1 MKPIRTIILG
11 AAGRD
16 FHNFNTYFRD
26 NDKYKVVAFTAAQI
40 PNIENKRY
48 PNSLTG
54 KNYSQGIPIYS
65 ESLLP
70 ELVKSMKVD
79 LCSLS
84 YSDISNQ
91 KVMELAAGVQALGAD
106 FMLLGPESTQ
116 LKSKKPVIAITAVR
130 TGAGKSQIS
139 DYVADF
145 LTKIN
150 VKYTIVRHPMPYGN
164 LEKQRVQIYNSPRD
178 LDNYDTTIEEREEY
192 EKHLNR
198 GRIVLA
204 GIEYSEILKEAESRS
219 EVIIWDGGNNDFSFI
234 KPDLQ
239 ITIVDPLRENHE
251 LLYYP
256 GLTNLMTADIVVINK
271 ENTATKAQINNAM
284 ENIKIMNPK
293 AKIVHTNSLVKLTQK
308 IKPRTK
314 AIIIEDGPTT
324 THGGMSYGAG
334 YLAAKQAKLKIVD
347 PKPHAVGS
355 LRKIYSSYPHL
366 KEIIPAMGYYP
377 KQLLDLKKTIE
388 KSGAKVA
395 IIGTPIDLSKL
406 LQLKIPS
413 VRADYFIKEKGNT
426 LKREVLKFVRN
437 I

>member
-16 FHNFNTYFRD
+16 FHNFNTFFRN
-26 NDKYKVVAFTAAQI
+26 NDKFRVVAFTAAQI
-40 PNIENKRY
+40 PNIDNKRY

-54 KNYSQGIPIYS
+54 EHYGQGIPIYS

-70 ELVKSMKVD
+70 ELVKSLKVD
-79 LCSLS
+79 LCALS
-84 YSDISNQ
+84 YSDLPNQ
-91 KVMELAAGVQALGAD
+91 KVMEIAAGVQALGTD
-106 FMLLGPESTQ
+106 FMLLGPNSTQ
-116 LKSKKPVIAITAVR
+116 IKSRKPVISVTAVR
-130 TGAGKSQIS
+130 TGSGKSQIT

-145 LTKIN
+145 LTKIG
-150 VKYTIVRHPMPYGN
+150 VKYTVVRHPMPYGD
-164 LEKQRVQIYNSPRD
+164 LEKQRVQIFESLED
-178 LDNYDTTIEEREEY
+178 LDKYNTTIEEREEY
-192 EKHLNR
+192 EKHLIK
-198 GRIVLA
+198 GRTVLA

-219 EVIIWDGGNNDFSFI
+219 EIILWDGGNNDFSFF

-271 ENTATKAQINNAM
+271 ENTATKKQIDNAI

-293 AKIVHTNSLVKLTQK
+293 AKIVHTESLVKLTQK

-314 AIIIEDGPTT
+314 AIIVEDGPTT
-324 THGGMSYGAG
+324 THGGMTYGAG
-334 YLAAKQAKLKIVD
+334 YLAATKAKLRIID
-347 PKPHAVGS
+347 PRPHAIGS
-355 LRKIYSSYPHL
+355 IKRTLQKYPNV
-366 KEIIPAMGYYP
+366 KEIIPAMGYFP
-377 KQLLDLKKTIE
+377 KQLMELKKTIE
-388 KSGAKVA
+388 NSGADVA

-413 VRADYFIKEKGNT
+413 VRAEYSVKEKGNT
-426 LKREVLKFVRN
+426 LKKEILKFART

>member
-54 KNYSQGIPIYS
+54 QNYKQGIPIYS

-79 LCSLS
+79 LCALS

-91 KVMELAAGVQALGAD
+91 KVIEIAAGVQALGTD
-106 FMLLGPESTQ
+106 FMLLGPKSTQ
-116 LKSKKPVIAITAVR
+116 LKSRKPVISVTAAR
-130 TGAGKSQIS
+130 TGSGKSQIT
-139 DYVADF
+139 DYVAEF

-150 VKYTIVRHPMPYGN
+150 VKYTVVRHPMPYGD
-164 LEKQRVQIYNSPRD
+164 LEKQRVQIYNCLGD
-178 LDNYDTTIEEREEY
+178 LDNYNTTIEEREEY
-192 EKHLNR
+192 EKHLIK
-198 GRIVLA
+198 GRTVLA

-219 EVIIWDGGNNDFSFI
+219 EVILWDGGNNDFSFI

-271 ENTATKAQINNAM
+271 ENTATKAQVDNAM

-293 AKIVHTNSLVKLTQK
+293 AKIVHTNSRIKLNK
-308 IKPRTK
+308 RIKSRTK
-314 AIIIEDGPTT
+314 AIIVEDGPTT
-324 THGGMSYGAG
+324 THGDMNYGAG
-334 YLAAKQAKLKIVD
+334 YIAAKRSKLRIID
-347 PKPHAVGS
+347 PRPHAVGS
-355 LRKIYSSYPHL
+355 LKKIYSDYPKL
-366 KEIIPAMGYYP
+366 KEIVPAMGYYP

-395 IIGTPIDLSKL
+395 VIGTPIDLSKL

-413 VRADYFIKEKGNT
+413 VRAEYFVEEKGNN
-426 LKREVLKFVRN
+426 LKRELLKFIRK

>member
-16 FHNFNTYFRD
+16 FHNFNTFFRN
-26 NDKYKVVAFTAAQI
+26 NDKFRVVAFTATQI
-40 PNIENKRY
+40 PNIDNKRY

-54 KNYSQGIPIYS
+54 EHYGQGIPIYP

-70 ELVKSMKVD
+70 ELVKSLKVD
-79 LCSLS
+79 LCALS
-84 YSDISNQ
+84 YSDLPNQ
-91 KVMELAAGVQALGAD
+91 KVMEIAAGVQALGTD
-106 FMLLGPESTQ
+106 FMLLGPNSTQ
-116 LKSKKPVIAITAVR
+116 IKSRKPVISVTAVR
-130 TGAGKSQIS
+130 TGSGKSQIT

-145 LTKIN
+145 LTKIG
-150 VKYTIVRHPMPYGN
+150 VKYTVVRHPMPYGD
-164 LEKQRVQIYNSPRD
+164 LEKQRVQIFESIED
-178 LDNYDTTIEEREEY
+178 LDKYNTTIEEREEY
-192 EKHLNR
+192 EKHLIK
-198 GRIVLA
+198 GRTVLA

-219 EVIIWDGGNNDFSFI
+219 EIILWDGGNNDFSFF

-271 ENTATKAQINNAM
+271 ENTATKKQIDNAI

-293 AKIVHTNSLVKLTQK
+293 AKIVHTDSLVRLTQK

-314 AIIIEDGPTT
+314 AIIVEDGPTT
-324 THGGMSYGAG
+324 THGGMTYGAG
-334 YLAAKQAKLKIVD
+334 YLAATKAKLRIVD
-347 PKPHAVGS
+347 PRPHAIGS
-355 LRKIYSSYPHL
+355 IKRTLQQYPNV
-366 KEIIPAMGYYP
+366 KEIIPAMGYFP
-377 KQLLDLKKTIE
+377 KQLTDLKKTIE
-388 KSGAKVA
+388 NSGADIA

-413 VRADYFIKEKGNT
+413 VRAEYSVKEKGNT
-426 LKREVLKFVRN
+426 LKREILKFARKV
-437 I
+437 

>member
-16 FHNFNTYFRD
+16 FHNFNTFFRN
-26 NDKYKVVAFTAAQI
+26 NDKFRVVAFTAAQI
-40 PNIENKRY
+40 PNIDNKRY

-54 KNYSQGIPIYS
+54 EHYGQGIPIYS

-70 ELVKSMKVD
+70 ELVKSLKVD
-79 LCSLS
+79 LCALS
-84 YSDISNQ
+84 YSDLPNQ
-91 KVMELAAGVQALGAD
+91 KVMEIAAGVQALGTD
-106 FMLLGPESTQ
+106 FMLLGPNSTQ
-116 LKSKKPVIAITAVR
+116 IKSRKPVISVTAVR
-130 TGAGKSQIS
+130 TGSGKSQIT

-145 LTKIN
+145 LTKIG
-150 VKYTIVRHPMPYGN
+150 VKYTVVRHPMPYGD
-164 LEKQRVQIYNSPRD
+164 LEKQRVQIFESLED
-178 LDNYDTTIEEREEY
+178 LDKYNTTIEEREEY
-192 EKHLNR
+192 EKHLIK
-198 GRIVLA
+198 GRTVLA
-204 GIEYSEILKEAESRS
+204 GIEYSEILKEAESRL
-219 EVIIWDGGNNDFSFI
+219 EIILWDGGNNDFSFF

-271 ENTATKAQINNAM
+271 ENTATKKQIDNAI

-293 AKIVHTNSLVKLTQK
+293 AKIVHTESLVKLTQK

-314 AIIIEDGPTT
+314 AIIVEDGPTT
-324 THGGMSYGAG
+324 THGGMTYGAG
-334 YLAAKQAKLKIVD
+334 YLAATKAKLRIID
-347 PKPHAVGS
+347 PRPHAIGS
-355 LRKIYSSYPHL
+355 IKRTLQKYPNV
-366 KEIIPAMGYYP
+366 KEIIPAMGYFP
-377 KQLLDLKKTIE
+377 KQLMELKKTIE
-388 KSGAKVA
+388 NSGADVA

-413 VRADYFIKEKGNT
+413 VRAEYSVKEKGNT
-426 LKREVLKFVRN
+426 LKKEILKFART

>member
-16 FHNFNTYFRD
+16 FHNFNTFFRN
-26 NDKYKVVAFTAAQI
+26 NDKFRVVAFTATQI
-40 PNIENKRY
+40 PNIDNKRY

-54 KNYSQGIPIYS
+54 EHYGQGIPIYS

-70 ELVKSMKVD
+70 ELVKSLKVD
-79 LCSLS
+79 LCALS
-84 YSDISNQ
+84 YSDLPNQ
-91 KVMELAAGVQALGAD
+91 KVMEIAAGVQALGTD
-106 FMLLGPESTQ
+106 FMLLGPNSTQ
-116 LKSKKPVIAITAVR
+116 IKSRKPVISVTAVR
-130 TGAGKSQIS
+130 TGSGKSQIT

-145 LTKIN
+145 LTKIG
-150 VKYTIVRHPMPYGN
+150 VKYTVVRHPMPYGD
-164 LEKQRVQIYNSPRD
+164 LEKQRVQIFESLED
-178 LDNYDTTIEEREEY
+178 LDKYNTTIEEREEY
-192 EKHLNR
+192 EKHLIK
-198 GRIVLA
+198 GRTVLA

-219 EVIIWDGGNNDFSFI
+219 EIILWDGGNNDFSFF

-271 ENTATKAQINNAM
+271 ENTATKKQIDNAI

-293 AKIVHTNSLVKLTQK
+293 AKIVHTDSLVKLTQK

-314 AIIIEDGPTT
+314 AIIVEDGPTT
-324 THGGMSYGAG
+324 THGGMTYGAG
-334 YLAAKQAKLKIVD
+334 YLAATKAKLRIID
-347 PKPHAVGS
+347 PRPHAIGS
-355 LRKIYSSYPHL
+355 IKRTLQKYPNV
-366 KEIIPAMGYYP
+366 KEIIPAMGYFP
-377 KQLLDLKKTIE
+377 KQLMDLKKTIE
-388 KSGAKVA
+388 NSGADVA

-413 VRADYFIKEKGNT
+413 VRAEYSVKEKGNT
-426 LKREVLKFVRN
+426 LKKEILKFART

>member
-26 NDKYKVVAFTAAQI
+26 NDKYRVVAFTAAQI

-54 KNYSQGIPIYS
+54 ENYGQGIPIYS

-70 ELVKSMKVD
+70 ELVKSMNVE
-79 LCSLS
+79 LCVLS

-91 KVMELAAGVQALGAD
+91 KVMEIAAGVQTLGTN
-106 FMLLGPESTQ
+106 FMLLGPASTQ
-116 LKSKKPVIAITAVR
+116 LKSKKPVIAVTASR
-130 TGAGKSQIS
+130 TGAGKSQVV
-139 DYVADF
+139 DYVAEF

-150 VKYTIVRHPMPYGN
+150 VKYTVIRHPMPYGN
-164 LEKQRVQIYNSPRD
+164 LEKQRVQIYNYLGD
-178 LDNYDTTIEEREEY
+178 LDNYNTTIEEREEY
-192 EKHLNR
+192 EKHLVK
-198 GRIVLA
+198 GRTVLA
-204 GIEYSEILKEAESRS
+204 GIEYSEILREAESRS
-219 EVIIWDGGNNDFSFI
+219 EVILWDGGNNDFPFI

-239 ITIVDPLRENHE
+239 ITIIDPLRENHE

-271 ENTATKAQINNAM
+271 ENTATKSQIDNAM

-293 AKIVHTNSLVKLTQK
+293 AKIVHTNSLIKLNQK
-308 IKPRTK
+308 IRPRTK
-314 AIIIEDGPTT
+314 VIIVEDGPTT

-334 YLAAKQAKLKIVD
+334 YLAAKQAKLRIVD

-366 KEIIPAMGYYP
+366 KEIVPAMGYYP

-413 VRADYFIKEKGNT
+413 VRAEYSIKEKGNT
-426 LKREVLKFVRN
+426 LKREVLKFVRK